1 MSRAGDS
8 ASTSEPSPAAAFR
21 FEDLPPLDAL
31 IKEYLL
37 WRGFTQCF
45 RTFEAARHNDRL
57 QFFNVPVY
65 EGTMS
70 DALTGKVW
78 GSHARSHASDGAPV
92 SFLHLLNT
100 TAQLCGRQGG
110 H

>member
-57 QFFNVPVY
+57 QFFNVPRIVDQLFSY
-65 EGTMS
+65 
-70 DALTGKVW
+70 TG
-78 GSHARSHASDGAPV
+78 AFDFAAM
-92 SFLHLLNT
+92 
-100 TAQLCGRQGG
+100 
-110 H
+110 